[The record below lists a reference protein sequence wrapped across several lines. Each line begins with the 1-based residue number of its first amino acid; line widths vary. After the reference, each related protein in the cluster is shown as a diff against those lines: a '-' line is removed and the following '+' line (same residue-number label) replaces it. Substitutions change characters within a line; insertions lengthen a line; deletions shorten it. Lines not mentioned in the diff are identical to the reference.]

1 MEISV
6 LAISSGVFTCA
17 FNPIEKENTINMSN
31 IAFYDDKE
39 KRGSRL
45 GYKILED
52 GRKVRFSKLSGEV
65 IDK

>member
-1 MEISV
+1 
-6 LAISSGVFTCA
+6 
-17 FNPIEKENTINMSN
+17 MSN

-52 GRKVRFSKLSGEV
+52 GRKVRFSKISGEV